1 MLIPFNLQKNIKDVE
16 ELKESI
22 EKVENKLVKKA
33 IEKKV
38 ISNVPFEI
46 MQHVFETRII
56 VLEELYYKIT
66 T

>member
-1 MLIPFNLQKNIKDVE
+1 MQTLNNYIN
-16 ELKESI
+16 ESI
-22 EKVENKLVKKA
+22 VKKA

-46 MQHVFETRII
+46 MRHVLETRII

-66 T
+66 TEFGKEFGGELDSLIES